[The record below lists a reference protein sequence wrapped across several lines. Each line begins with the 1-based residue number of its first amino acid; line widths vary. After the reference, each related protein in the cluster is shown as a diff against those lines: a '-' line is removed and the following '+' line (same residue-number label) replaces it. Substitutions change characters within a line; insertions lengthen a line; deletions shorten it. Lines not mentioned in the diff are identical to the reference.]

1 QEGEFL
7 PVGGRQP
14 SRVNIRFIAATHKRL
29 ADEVKAGRF
38 RQDLY
43 FRLNIVNLDIPPLR
57 ARRSD
62 IALLANL
69 FLERCTKR
77 MGKEVQGFARETMN
91 LLTRHEWPGNVREL
105 ENVVEH
111 AVVLGRRGLV
121 GMDDLPP
128 RYRVGGREDG
138 DRTVVRPLKEA
149 MELPEREYI
158 LRALRLSGGN
168 RQRTAE
174 LLCVNRTTLFNKM
187 KKYDLFSEDIDE

>member
-1 QEGEFL
+1 
-7 PVGGRQP
+7 
-14 SRVNIRFIAATHKRL
+14 
-29 ADEVKAGRF
+29 DEVKAGRF

-105 ENVVEH
+105 ENVVERGV
-111 AVVLGRRGLV
+111 AIDIDGILGP
-121 GMDDLPP
+121 DDLP
-128 RYRVGGREDG
+128 REIQSAGRPALDLDG
-138 DRTVVRPLKEA
+138 DGYGGDERLPLNDF
-149 MELPEREYI
+149 LDDCERRRIEQ
-158 LRALRLSGGN
+158 ALRVSGGSIKS
-168 RQRTAE
+168 TAQE
-174 LLCVNRTTLFNKM
+174 LGVNEKTLYLKM
-187 KKYDLFSEDIDE
+187 RRHQLRKESFR